1 MISAGRV
8 LIVPRGNWNKD
19 TTYHMLDMVNYNG
32 YAYLAK
38 RTVIGI
44 EPEGHPDEWH
54 NMLAINEIIENAMAD
69 VLAESVG
76 KLLEERFAELLSE
89 ARYVTNLF
97 DDYDVP
103 TFVRW
108 DGYTENTPYKAGL
121 TACYEGFA
129 LVHGKFNLHHTVSA
143 WVTGGERNE
152 CFIHTVTGGTA
163 SGWDRTISASGGT
176 MVGPLGLGSGKGK
189 VHADDEGTYLESVAD
204 DDNSYV
210 LAVKNSNSEEKTE
223 DAVQLIF
230 NRGTEKVTQRIF
242 GEHNVDSLT
251 SYGYAKIASGVSV
264 PTYIADGFRYDFSS
278 PTLHY
283 KYRIEL
289 PFKPKVLLV
298 DTIYINYEE
307 SNTWKERKYD
317 DDHIYYK
324 TVNNTFEF
332 FISHHVNTDNNKD
345 ETDDLSYIVIG

>member
-54 NMLAINEIIENAMAD
+54 NMLAINEIIEKAMAD

-103 TFVRW
+103 SFVRW

-143 WVTGGERNE
+143 WVTGGEKNE
-152 CFIHTVTGGTA
+152 CFIHTVTDGTA

-176 MVGPLGLGSGKGK
+176 MVGPLGLGGGTGSISADSNGTFVEAKNNSISRRVK
-189 VHADDEGTYLESVAD
+189 VANPSATDVA
-204 DDNSYV
+204 
-210 LAVKNSNSEEKTE
+210 LE
-223 DAVQLIF
+223 DALKFITDAEGKAEEF
-230 NRGTEKVTQRIF
+230 NIF
-242 GEHNVDSLT
+242 GEHNADLIASH
-251 SYGYAKIASGVSV
+251 GYAKIESVVSV
-264 PTYIADGFRYDFSS
+264 PSYMESGFKYDA
-278 PTLHY
+278 TAHILYY
-283 KYRIEL
+283 KYIVKL
-289 PFKPKVLLV
+289 PFKPNMMF
-298 DTIYINYEE
+298 INHTVISYSE
-307 SNTWKERKYD
+307 SDVWKERVD
-317 DDHIYYK
+317 GGTHIFYK
-324 TVNNTFEF
+324 AENNTVEF
-332 FISHHVNTDNNKD
+332 YMNTPGNGNSGEKG
-345 ETDDLSYIVIG
+345 ENVRLIAIG

>member
-54 NMLAINEIIENAMAD
+54 NMLAINEIIEKAMAD

-103 TFVRW
+103 SFVRW

-121 TACYEGFA
+121 TVCYEGFA

-152 CFIHTVTGGTA
+152 CFIHTVSDGTA

-176 MVGPLGLGSGKGK
+176 MVGPLGLGGGTGSISADSNGTFVEAKNNSISRRVK
-189 VHADDEGTYLESVAD
+189 VTNPSATDVA
-204 DDNSYV
+204 
-210 LAVKNSNSEEKTE
+210 LE
-223 DAVQLIF
+223 DALKFITDAEGKAEEF
-230 NRGTEKVTQRIF
+230 NIV
-242 GEHNVDSLT
+242 GEHNVDLLSKN
-251 SYGYAKIASGVSV
+251 YGYAKIKFG
-264 PTYIADGFRYDFSS
+264 TYEGTGEHGKEHPNKLEFDF
-278 PTLHY
+278 PV
-283 KYRIEL
+283 
-289 PFKPKVLLV
+289 KVLLL
-298 DTIYINYEE
+298 DG
-307 SNTWKERKYD
+307 KYVAFNGKPTASYAKD
-317 DDHIYYK
+317 DDSNYNI
-324 TVNNTFEF
+324 TLTWNE
-332 FISHHVNTDNNKD
+332 DNSVTWYASGGASAERVGAQCNKKD
-345 ETDDLSYIVIG
+345 TTYWYVAIG